1 MSNMEINSVL
11 AQMRAMAAEI
21 RPPQSEAPAPSG
33 DFGKVMADAIS
44 RVNEQQ
50 NLATDM
56 ATKFQTGTGDASVA
70 EVMVQM
76 QKASLSFQ
84 AMTEVRNK
92 LVDAYKEVM
101 NMPI

>member
-56 ATKFQTGTGDASVA
+56 ATKFQTGTGDARISPSA
-70 EVMVQM
+70 SAIFPRIM
-76 QKASLSFQ
+76 SLSSFRGHLDSPFSTQ
-84 AMTEVRNK
+84 V
-92 LVDAYKEVM
+92 
-101 NMPI
+101 